1 MENLT
6 PQQQLFLAGYLDP
19 NSDTWSNA
27 KQSAIKAGYS
37 LEYADNIM
45 SLMPDWLSDNIGN
58 TNLVKKAL
66 DNLESLLDEEDKR
79 IKADMTKFTL
89 ERLSKGRFSARTE
102 LTGPSGKALSIQHED
117 KTPIEEAFKGI

>member
-6 PQQQLFLAGYLDP
+6 PQQKLFLSGYLDP
-19 NSDTWSNA
+19 NSETWSNA

-45 SLMPDWLSDNIGN
+45 SLMPVWLSDNIGN

-102 LTGPSGKALSIQHED
+102 LTGANGKELKITFDSSFE
-117 KTPIEEAFKGI
+117 K